1 MSRLDVA
8 FVIVGALVVAPILYA
23 VTVILLLL

>member
-8 FVIVGALVVAPILYA
+8 FVIVGAVVVTPICYV
-23 VTVILLLL
+23 VTVILLSL

>member
-8 FVIVGALVVAPILYA
+8 FVIAGAIIVTPICYV
-23 VTVILLLL
+23 VTVILLSL

>member
-1 MSRLDVA
+1 MSRVDVA
-8 FVIVGALVVAPILYA
+8 FVIAGALVVAPILYA